1 MEFVNINLNFH
12 KDIVIRFRKD
22 SFKES
27 FRHSKDFN
35 EEENVLWL
43 EEKVQEF
50 PDGFLLLKKENE
62 YIGQVELT
70 IKRYKNRVIGYIN
83 LYYLTKPYRG
93 KGYAEE
99 MHTYALRYF
108 ENNGLEEYHLRVSPT
123 NRRAIKFYQK
133 NGLEKINEEHVGKVM
148 RMRGYL

>member
-1 MEFVNINLNFH
+1 MEFININLNFH
-12 KDIVIRFRKD
+12 QDIVIKFRKD

-27 FRHSKDFN
+27 FGHSKDFSTA
-35 EEENVLWL
+35 EYIGWL

-50 PDGFLLLKKENE
+50 PEGFLLLKKENE

-70 IKRYKNRVIGYIN
+70 IKRYKNGMIGYIN
-83 LYYLTKPYRG
+83 LYYLKKSYRG
-93 KGYAEE
+93 KGYAEKV
-99 MHTYALRYF
+99 HKYALNYF
-108 ENNGLEEYHLRVSPT
+108 KSHALEEYHLRVSPT

-133 NGLEKINEEHVGKVM
+133 NGMEKIREEHGGKVM